1 MAGGNLAAMSGGPR
15 IVIAV
20 SIAALL
26 AVFLAYEAIHGSGQL
41 LVSVAQLRSDKD
53 GAAAKTVDLTGTAVR
68 CIGGACSDEQAPFT
82 FVVKDDGSN
91 VTIPVRYAS
100 GSVPDAFASG
110 RHVIITGKMKNGTFV
125 AEPDSL
131 ITKCPSKYTSGPPS
145 GQGA

>member
-1 MAGGNLAAMSGGPR
+1 M
-15 IVIAV
+15 
-20 SIAALL
+20 
-26 AVFLAYEAIHGSGQL
+26 
-41 LVSVAQLRSDKD
+41 
-53 GAAAKTVDLTGTAVR
+53 
-68 CIGGACSDEQAPFT
+68 
-82 FVVKDDGSN
+82 VKDDGSN

-110 RHVIITGKMKNGTFV
+110 RHVIITGKMRNGTFV